1 MRCSWCRQQRPPL
14 ILSFPEG
21 LENTLDPHQA
31 SRLTPTELYR
41 CNFKRVFI
49 EGGLDSCSSKKKKK
63 KTPVYIS
70 TLKFFF
76 PALFL
81 LFSDQLKVR
90 GRFLL
95 HLMPEHCNFDFCT
108 PCSQFHVEEKTIEGV
123 KLSVCR
129 SSNFI

>member
-41 CNFKRVFI
+41 CNFKRAFI
-49 EGGLDSCSSKKKKK
+49 EGGLDSCSQKKKKK
-63 KTPVYIS
+63 KKKS
-70 TLKFFF
+70 TSLPLSFFS

-95 HLMPEHCNFDFCT
+95 HLMPEHSDFDFCT
-108 PCSQFHVEEKTIEGV
+108 PYSQFHVQEKTIKEV